1 MNARRWLSRATNA
14 ALAALAVLHTSAAW
28 SESAARAALQPS
40 LVVITING
48 QQLSDPAMLLRSSD
62 GGFFAPEDAV
72 RAWHLATL
80 AAAPRLT
87 YDNRQWLRLD
97 AAGIHLKFSESQ
109 QSLTI
114 DADPSAFDRQ
124 VLQPQSDSLIGM
136 SAPSPGAY
144 FNYDTFLE
152 YSGGRPSVAGSFDL
166 VGFSSAGVGEANFIG
181 RFGQG
186 DTHLTRLDTNWTID
200 RPGQMVSIRLGDS
213 VSRAAFA
220 MTPVRFAGLQFG
232 RNFDTQPGFI
242 TFPLPS
248 IDGSAAVPSVAEV
261 YVDSV
266 LRESRDV
273 NPGPFTIDQAPVRSG
288 GGTVQL
294 VTRDLLGR
302 QIVTTQPYYT
312 STVLLRKGL
321 SDFSYEIGF
330 LRNNFGTK
338 SADYGQFMLSGL
350 HRYGLSDQVT
360 VEGGLRATPR
370 IQTTSAA
377 VTAVAFDLAQ
387 LTASAAVSHSR
398 DGTGTAFGIG
408 LERQANGLSFGGRV
422 EYRDS
427 GYKEAGEPESLR
439 TKLAIQAFADVDT
452 GWGSIGI
459 NYFRRENR
467 DGPGESLAGINAN
480 IPIASRA
487 SLQLYARRAVSG
499 EKATMVGTFL
509 AMALGP
515 RRSASANAEYQ
526 DGRVVTRY
534 STQQDLPVGIG
545 SGFRAAV
552 ELGES
557 KSVDAQY
564 MINSGWGRYSAEYSQ
579 QGSAAGIRLSAAG
592 SVGFLGGSAFA
603 ARRLGSSFAQVRVG
617 NQAGVR
623 VYADN
628 QLIGETGED
637 GKLMLPSLRPYEVN
651 KIRIDDA
658 DLPIDAKVGSFET
671 AIRPYG
677 RTGTVVSFNVDVE
690 RGALIRLVD
699 ESGRPLPDGV
709 DVSLAGRT
717 EHYTIT
723 SDGEVYVPALG
734 ARQTAVVNWS
744 GGHCSVEVRLPDN
757 QDPQPFIDNLVC
769 RPERYAAR

>member
-1 MNARRWLSRATNA
+1 MSARRWLSRATSA
-14 ALAALAVLHTSAAW
+14 AIAALAVLHTSAAW
-28 SESAARAALQPS
+28 SESAGEAAPQPS
-40 LVVITING
+40 LVEITING
-48 QQLSDPAMLLRSSD
+48 QQLAEPAILLRSSD

-97 AAGIHLKFSESQ
+97 AAGIRLKFSESR

-124 VLQPQSDSLIGM
+124 VLQPQPDSMIGM

-181 RFGQG
+181 HFGQG
-186 DTHLTRLDTNWTID
+186 DSHLTRLETNWTID
-200 RPGQMVSIRLGDS
+200 RPGQMVSIRIGDS

-248 IDGSAAVPSVAEV
+248 INGSAAVPSVAEV

-321 SDFSYEIGF
+321 SDFSYEAGF

-350 HRYGLSDQVT
+350 HRYGLTDRLT
-360 VEGGLRATPR
+360 VEGGLRATPH

-398 DGTGTAFGIG
+398 DGTGSAVGIG
-408 LERQANGLSFGGRV
+408 LERQAHGLSFGGRV
-422 EYRDS
+422 EFRDS
-427 GYKEAGEPESLR
+427 GYREAGEPESLR
-439 TKLAIQAFADVDT
+439 TKLAIQAFADVETD
-452 GWGSIGI
+452 WGSIGL
-459 NYFRRENR
+459 NYFRREDR
-467 DGPGESLAGINAN
+467 SGPGESLAGINAN
-480 IPIASRA
+480 IPIAARA
-487 SLQLYARRAVSG
+487 SLQLYARRVLSG
-499 EKATMVGTFL
+499 EKATMIGSFL
-509 AMALGP
+509 AVAFGA
-515 RRSASANAEYQ
+515 RRSASANAEYN
-526 DGRVVTRY
+526 DGRFVTRY
-534 STQQDLPVGIG
+534 STQQDLPAATG
-545 SGFRAAV
+545 SGFRASA
-552 ELGES
+552 ELGEV
-557 KSVDAQY
+557 KSFDAQY
-564 MINSGWGRYSAEYSQ
+564 MVNSNFGRYSAEYSQ
-579 QGSAAGIRLSAAG
+579 QGSSRGIRLSAAG
-592 SVGFLGGSAFA
+592 SLGLLGGSAFA
-603 ARRLGSSFAQVRVG
+603 ARQLGSSFAEVQVGTQV
-617 NQAGVR
+617 GVR

-628 QLIGETGED
+628 QLIGKTGQD
-637 GKLMLPSLRPYEVN
+637 GRLMLPILRSYEVN

-658 DLPIDAKVGSFET
+658 DLPLNAKVDSFET
-671 AIRPYG
+671 KIRPYG
-677 RTGTVVSFNVDVE
+677 RTGTVVRFNVDVE
-690 RGALIRLVD
+690 RGAILHLVRAD
-699 ESGRPLPDGV
+699 GSPLPEGV
-709 DVSLAGRT
+709 EVTLAGKP
-717 EHYTIT
+717 EQYTVI
-723 SDGEVYVPALG
+723 SGGEVYIPSLG
-734 ARQTAVVNWS
+734 NREEVIASWPNGR
-744 GGHCSVEVRLPDN
+744 CSVDVQLPAN
-757 QDPQPFIDNLVC
+757 NDPQPVIDHLVC